1 MENLYYNLSEE
12 EFSKRGK
19 ILLWG
24 FATLFL
30 LAGIYIL
37 FVSIVLGQKSIPPI
51 LSVAPFGISL
61 VVYIIAGFATFKG
74 TNLFFS
80 IDMDKIE
87 YKFGAFKPATHS
99 YNWSDIKEL
108 VMPMRQKK
116 ILLVFKDGSR
126 VIINL
131 NWMKRNKSGSIRK
144 HIFHV
149 AREKDLVV
157 TKVSTIKPGLAKK

>member
-12 EFSKRGK
+12 EFSKGRK

-24 FATLFL
+24 FAALFL
-30 LAGIYIL
+30 LAGVYIL
-37 FVSIVLGQKSIPPI
+37 FVSLILGQKSIPPV

-61 VVYIIAGFATFKG
+61 VVSIIAGFATFKG

-87 YKFGAFKPATHS
+87 YKFGIFKPITHCFK
-99 YNWSDIKEL
+99 WIDIKEL
-108 VMPMRQKK
+108 VMARKQKK
-116 ILLVFKDGSR
+116 VMLVFKDGSTF
-126 VIINL
+126 VINL
-131 NWMKRNKSGSIRK
+131 NWMKRNKSSGIRK

-157 TKVSTIKPGLAKK
+157 TKVSTLSNRS

>member
-12 EFSKRGK
+12 EFPKGRK

-24 FATLFL
+24 FAALFF
-30 LAGIYIL
+30 LAGGYIL
-37 FVSIVLGQKSIPPI
+37 FVSLILGEKSISPV

-61 VVYIIAGFATFKG
+61 IVSIIAGFATFKG

-87 YKFGAFKPATHS
+87 YKFGMFKPVTHNF
-99 YNWSDIKEL
+99 NWIDIKEL
-108 VMPMRQKK
+108 VMPRKQKK
-116 ILLVFKDGSR
+116 VMLVFKDGSTF
-126 VIINL
+126 VINL
-131 NWMKRNKSGSIRK
+131 NWMKRNKSSGIRK

-157 TKVSTIKPGLAKK
+157 KKVSMLSNKS

>member
-19 ILLWG
+19 ILLWC
-24 FATLFL
+24 FATLFF
-30 LAGIYIL
+30 LAGSYVL
-37 FVSIVLGQKSIPPI
+37 FVSLILGQKSIPPV

-61 VVYIIAGFATFKG
+61 VVAVIAVFATFKG
-74 TNLFFS
+74 TNLFFL

-99 YNWSDIKEL
+99 FKWTDIREL
-108 VMPMRQKK
+108 VMPRKQKK
-116 ILLVFKDGSR
+116 VMLVFKDGSR

-131 NWMKRNKSGSIRK
+131 NWMKRNKSSSIRK

-157 TKVSTIKPGLAKK
+157 TKVSTISNKG

>member
-12 EFSKRGK
+12 EFSKGRK

-24 FATLFL
+24 FAALFF
-30 LAGIYIL
+30 LAGGYIL
-37 FVSIVLGQKSIPPI
+37 FVSLILGEKSISPV

-61 VVYIIAGFATFKG
+61 IVSIIAGFATFKG

-87 YKFGAFKPATHS
+87 YKFGMFKPVTHNF
-99 YNWSDIKEL
+99 NWIDIKEL
-108 VMPMRQKK
+108 VMPRKQKK
-116 ILLVFKDGSR
+116 VMLVFKDGSTF
-126 VIINL
+126 VINL
-131 NWMKRNKSGSIRK
+131 NWMKRNKSSGIRK

-157 TKVSTIKPGLAKK
+157 KKVSMLS

>member
-12 EFSKRGK
+12 EFSKGRK

-24 FATLFL
+24 FAALFFM
-30 LAGIYIL
+30 AGVYIL
-37 FVSIVLGQKSIPPI
+37 FVSLILGEKSISPL

-61 VVYIIAGFATFKG
+61 VVSIIAGFATFKG

-87 YKFGAFKPATHS
+87 YKFGMFKPVTHNF
-99 YNWSDIKEL
+99 NWIDIKEL
-108 VMPMRQKK
+108 VMPRKQKK
-116 ILLVFKDGSR
+116 VMLVFKDGSTF
-126 VIINL
+126 VINL
-131 NWMKRNKSGSIRK
+131 NWMKRNKSSGIRK

-157 TKVSTIKPGLAKK
+157 KKVSMLSNKS